1 MAITFNQAFSGW
13 ERSRDALQNVI
24 SLITLLNNDIERL
37 ASSSNPSDQ
46 QLRAARNQISNIDR
60 IINLSIDNLN
70 LLSEQ
75 IASSDIPQDQQDQL
89 QELVENTGY
98 QFLDQQQRLRAS
110 ERALS
115 DAERRA
121 RELKA
126 TQPKD
131 SAGDI
136 VQNEAE
142 AQEEDAK
149 TQTPNPPAI
158 QNPAPAS
165 TSNATTPVIA
175 PDQNL
180 APQDGATAVANADKP
195 TVGLNQSQQTPNG
208 NPTEKA
214 ASDDATDSKRQPVGT
229 SKGGSNRPEIPNE
242 FLKRIVPKG
251 NILTYL
257 SSYTYATSIYIMNFD
272 EYRNL
277 LASQKKV
284 LPTKQLII
292 QSGGAATADRNPW
305 FNVDF
310 YLEDLTI
317 ESVVGTQ
324 GNGAAHNV
332 TTMEFTVK
340 EPNGITFLNR
350 LNNAV
355 IEHSGAT
362 NALSQVYLMVIRFYG
377 YDQDGNQVT
386 SAELS
391 QKMNTEVASVT
402 DQNAVAEK
410 FIPFMITGFK
420 YNIRSD
426 TTEYRIQ
433 AASPNTK
440 IAFSSERASVPF
452 NMRLVASDVQ
462 TLLNGNLIIADD
474 EQTAASSE
482 DEPGT
487 QNNNQTGI
495 GLKGATITQGLA
507 EALNENQRR
516 LVAAGTYSIADE
528 YEIVLDN
535 VPGLRDAKMAKPGRP
550 DKKQAGGNTPQ
561 TAANQFLANKT
572 QYDKDTKTYNIQAG
586 MQVQQL
592 IDLVMRTSSYMT
604 SQQNVT
610 FDEKTGKIVGKSSNV
625 QTVQWYRIRTQTTP
639 LGFDTKRKAMA
650 FRIRYTISQYQIN
663 TPRSPYYPPAVYRG
677 VHKLYNYW
685 FTGENT
691 EVLDF
696 NIEVNSN
703 YFVTVGNDGYVDET
717 PQGRFPVTNAYQ
729 SAPGGS
735 LQGGTR
741 GSSVPAANLSDRL
754 YSMADVATGQIEIT
768 GDPDWLQQS
777 EVFYNRTVELAPF
790 MPDGSCNFDGS
801 EVLFEI
807 RFNPVVDY
815 DLATGLTPVY
825 ENNIKMDSATG
836 EKNIPRENIV
846 YTATTV
852 TSKFSQGSFT
862 QTLYGAYRDFA
873 ASVNSPESTDGIKV
887 ELYTGDDPRFA
898 DLDIGGQ
905 EIDNEDYFL
914 GDPSNDFA
922 NGSGFVPFGGTGGF
936 GAGLPAPQAPAG
948 KNTPRS
954 SGTPNKTMR
963 LQSNGTRTN
972 FNVQAAIDKGL
983 PFRDTQI
990 GGELVRVYGNERDL
1004 VQYIGTQAVPA
1015 KPGAGENA
1023 VDSDAGD
1030 SIPFGGVGGFGRGT
1044 A

>member
-1 MAITFNQAFSGW
+1 MASYSSAANDVNFVQQNYRALLLRVDEIRQSVASGAGIQDVASTIA
-13 ERSRDALQNVI
+13 RLQSSIRAQV
-24 SLITLLNNDIERL
+24 SLIATIQDVTI
-37 ASSSNPSDQ
+37 P
-46 QLRAARNQISNIDR
+46 NIDDAGQNE
-60 IINLSIDNLN
+60 IEALYNLAGNVRDNLN
-70 LLSEQ
+70 NLDTELQGLLRQ
-75 IASSDIPQDQQDQL
+75 ARQNDQNRDLLGQ
-89 QELVENTGY
+89 
-98 QFLDQQQRLRAS
+98 
-110 ERALS
+110 
-115 DAERRA
+115 
-121 RELKA
+121 
-126 TQPKD
+126 TQKD
-131 SAGDI
+131 SAGEI

-142 AQEEDAK
+142 AQEDDAK

-158 QNPAPAS
+158 QDPAPAS

-175 PDQNL
+175 PDQDL

-251 NILTYL
+251 NMLTYL

-292 QSGGAATADRNPW
+292 QSGGAATGDRNPW

-324 GNGAAHNV
+324 GSGAAHNV

-482 DEPGT
+482 EEPGT

-604 SQQNVT
+604 SQQNVM
-610 FDEKTGKIVGKSSNV
+610 FDEKTGKIVGKSANV

-836 EKNIPRENIV
+836 EKNMPRENIV

-922 NGSGFVPFGGTGGF
+922 NGGGF